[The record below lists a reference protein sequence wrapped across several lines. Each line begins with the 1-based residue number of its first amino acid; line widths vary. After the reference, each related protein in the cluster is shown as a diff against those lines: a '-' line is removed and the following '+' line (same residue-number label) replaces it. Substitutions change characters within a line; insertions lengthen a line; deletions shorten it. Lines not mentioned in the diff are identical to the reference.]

1 LDQVTFLGKQSH
13 GLPFHEVDLVV
24 RESELVV
31 IQHERSQ
38 RTREVASML
47 QGLSPPDGGKVLF
60 QNQTWDGIDYTR
72 HFEMR
77 SRIGRVFEGQG
88 WIENANMME
97 NVTLASRHHGAKRKI
112 VRKQLR
118 EWIDRLEIV
127 DVSRERPAFVEPAL
141 LQIYQWIRALI
152 HRPKLLILERPMQ
165 FVSSK
170 MLPKLVTA
178 VNELRAIG
186 SGVLWMTNSG
196 IANEDLVT
204 PDLMIQIQRG
214 QWRQLT
220 GEDRDE

>member
-1 LDQVTFLGKQSH
+1 
-13 GLPFHEVDLVV
+13 
-24 RESELVV
+24 
-31 IQHERSQ
+31 
-38 RTREVASML
+38 ML
-47 QGLSPPDGGKVLF
+47 QGLSPPVSGKVLF
-60 QNQTWDGIDYTR
+60 QDQTWDGIDYDR
-72 HFEMR
+72 HFKMR
-77 SRIGRVFEGQG
+77 SRIGRVFDGPG

-97 NVTLASRHHGAKRKI
+97 NVTLASRHHGTKGKI

-118 EWIDRLEIV
+118 EWIERLGIV
-127 DVSRERPAFVEPAL
+127 DVSSERPAYVEPAQ
-141 LQIYQWIRALI
+141 LQVYQWIRALI

-165 FVSSK
+165 LVSSK

-186 SGVLWMTNSG
+186 SGVLWMTNSD
-196 IANEDLVT
+196 IANEDLVI